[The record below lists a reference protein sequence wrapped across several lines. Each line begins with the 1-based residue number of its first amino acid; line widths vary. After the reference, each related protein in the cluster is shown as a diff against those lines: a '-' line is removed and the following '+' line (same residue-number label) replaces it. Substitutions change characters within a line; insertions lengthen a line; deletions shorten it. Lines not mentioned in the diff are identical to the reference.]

1 MSKPGYGKIKGS
13 AFEREVCRDLSRFVD
28 PKSSDTLF
36 WRSAMSGGRATLQ
49 HRKNVSKLCKDL
61 NQKLIKN
68 TTQVGDI
75 TCVHKDGHWLT
86 QVFYIEVKFYKD
98 LDLASS
104 LLFGKGKLAKF
115 WRETVEKANE
125 VEREPLLVARQNRT
139 DALVVFSPSGLV
151 KFRSFGYAPSVIMT
165 SSPLSLTASARVCL
179 YREVFK

>member
-1 MSKPGYGKIKGS
+1 MRKGGGKQKGAS
-13 AFEREVCRDLSRFVD
+13 WEREVCHDLSRFVD
-28 PKSSDTLF
+28 PKGSDTWF

-49 HRKNVSKLCKDL
+49 RRKGV
-61 NQKLIKN
+61 KN

-75 TCVHKDGHWLT
+75 TCVFDKGHWLT

-139 DALVVFSPSGLV
+139 DALVLFSRSGLH
-151 KFRSFGYAPSVIMT
+151 KFKSFNYSPSVILT
-165 SSPLSLTASARVCL
+165 SFPISPEANAKVCL
-179 YREVFK
+179 YQETFK